1 MAAARKS
8 AARAAK
14 SAVNNP
20 YIQRVMADAQL
31 RDDIRDALD
40 HTRSAY
46 ERLSNGKHPAKAL
59 MDDKKLQ
66 KEIFAVHDFVSRAF
80 TESTR
85 PVAASIRTTLYE
97 REREAPDVM
106 AAMALGCRSHGR
118 ENPIVT
124 CQTSSSSLNCD
135 DGCD

>member
-14 SAVNNP
+14 SAGNNP
-20 YIQRVMADAQL
+20 YIQRLMADAEL

-66 KEIFAVHDFVSRAF
+66 KEMREAAD
-80 TESTR
+80 
-85 PVAASIRTTLYE
+85 VAAR
-97 REREAPDVM
+97 RRP
-106 AAMALGCRSHGR
+106 
-118 ENPIVT
+118 
-124 CQTSSSSLNCD
+124 
-135 DGCD
+135 